1 MNVDPYI
8 VGVFF
13 GDGSTY
19 KSNRGAYCVWI
30 DQTEKNK
37 AVLECEVV
45 PRLKKMGF
53 KVYFYSYYAKADHVF
68 KWRVLTYSKELY
80 TMMRSTFKDI
90 TGYFN
95 LLSDGDAIQFIAGF
109 SDAEG
114 TRTDRIVI
122 YNQNLKL
129 LELIKRRL
137 ENLGVQNSHIY
148 KFGSV
153 YGLQIYRKRSVKK
166 FLDLIP
172 SRRLKVCLS
181 G

>member
-1 MNVDPYI
+1 MKADSYI

-13 GDGSTY
+13 GDGTTY
-19 KSNRGAYCVWI
+19 KSNHGAYCVWI
-30 DQTEKNK
+30 DQTDKNK
-37 AVLECEVV
+37 AVLECEVI
-45 PRLKKMGF
+45 PRLKKMRL
-53 KVYFYSYYAKADHVF
+53 KIYFYSYYAKADHVL
-68 KWRVLTYSKELY
+68 KWRVLAYSKELY
-80 TMMRSTFKDI
+80 TTMRSTFKRI
-90 TGYFN
+90 TEYFN
-95 LLSDGDAIQFIAGF
+95 GLSDEDAIQFIAGL

-129 LELIKRRL
+129 LELVKQKL

-153 YGLQIYRKRSVKK
+153 YGLQIYRKRYVKK

-172 SRRLKVCLS
+172 SRRLKVRLS